1 MFSHSRL
8 RRFVMQVVILLC
20 ILLALSA
27 CGLRPVRVV
36 QKREFMSMC
45 AQLRPEMQRRS
56 LLDEQG
62 AYLSSPLHA
71 FMLQKDYG
79 ETLFQHLSP
88 LFRYDADNSMAAPK
102 TFAESAASR
111 RDVQIRDYGF
121 TLKQGLDTVDVD
133 LIAQSDWE
141 GAGRKEWLL
150 SCKVMFGGTPV
161 SRTYY
166 LALQDLKAED
176 VLHARTL
183 AVFECVAY
191 DCELYLPGIGT
202 SAYVPESPVIESMPG
217 QRAVTSPPA
226 DPPVS
231 PAAGT
236 RKPSVPK
243 KRRPS

>member
-1 MFSHSRL
+1 MFDHAIL
-8 RRFVMQVVILLC
+8 RRFIMHVMILLC

-27 CGLRPVRVV
+27 CSLRPVRVV
-36 QKREFMSMC
+36 QERQFMIMC

-62 AYLSSPLHA
+62 AYLSSPLRVFKA
-71 FMLQKDYG
+71 RQDVG
-79 ETLFQHLSP
+79 EKLFQRLSP
-88 LFRYDADNSMAAPK
+88 SFRYSADNPMAAPQ
-102 TFAESAASR
+102 TFVESAVSR
-111 RDVQIRDYGF
+111 HDVHVRDYGF

-150 SCKVMFGGTPV
+150 SCKVTFGSAPV

-166 LALQDLKAED
+166 LALPDLEGD
-176 VLHARTL
+176 NMLYGRIL

-191 DCELYLPGIGT
+191 DCELFLSGMGR
-202 SAYVPESPVIESMPG
+202 SAYAPESPVLESMPG
-217 QRAVTSPPA
+217 QRVVTSPPVNPS
-226 DPPVS
+226 PPV
-231 PAAGT
+231 AGS

-243 KRRPS
+243 KRTP